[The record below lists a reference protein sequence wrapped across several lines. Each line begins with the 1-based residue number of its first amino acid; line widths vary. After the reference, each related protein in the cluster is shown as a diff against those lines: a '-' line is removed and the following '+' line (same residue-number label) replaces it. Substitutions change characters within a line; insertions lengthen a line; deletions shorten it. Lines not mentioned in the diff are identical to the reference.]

1 MVKTNPHKI
10 PRTQADVDKAEQ
22 RGTDFGI
29 EFCLNLIL
37 YVMKEKHNAT
47 DEYIIQIRDEF
58 MYQVDSIG
66 KGYLK
71 YRDVIKALQS
81 EYDMSVQ
88 LIGKKVVKK

>member
-1 MVKTNPHKI
+1 MSKTNPNKI

-22 RGTDFGI
+22 CGIDWGI

-37 YVMKEKHNAT
+37 FVLKDKHNAP
-47 DEYIIQIRDEF
+47 DEDIMQLRDEF

-71 YRDVIKALQS
+71 YRDVIKTLQS
-81 EYDMSVQ
+81 DYDLSVN
-88 LIGKKVVKK
+88 LFDKKVVKK